1 MGRRK
6 KKIKEDAPID
16 VGAAMTVSLFLIL
29 LTFFIL
35 LNSIAVLD
43 DRKIRVAIGSLTG
56 SFGSFPGGLSALNT
70 GGSIMPE
77 SSPLMSQQINL
88 ERLLS
93 ALDEETKGRIEIR
106 HEEDQDSITIAAE
119 GLFRENRHNLKA
131 ASLPLLDRLCAFIR
145 HKEYMVEIVGHT
157 GARPGEEKGYRSNW
171 ELSSLMAIQVLEYF
185 IKKGRIAPERLA
197 AYGRGSQS
205 PVASS
210 DTRQSRA
217 QNRRIE
223 IILKFKVPPYA
234 KRIFKGKPAGIITY
248 KRFDFK
254 VF

>member
-1 MGRRK
+1 MGK
-6 KKIKEDAPID
+6 KKKAAEDEPVN

-35 LNSIAVLD
+35 LNSIAVFD
-43 DRKIRVAIGSLTG
+43 DEKIRIALGSLTG

-77 SSPLMSQQINL
+77 SSPLTGQKVDL

-93 ALDEETKGRIEIR
+93 ALDEKNQGRIELKK
-106 HEEDQDSITIAAE
+106 EADQDIITIDEKA
-119 GLFRENRHNLKA
+119 LFHENRHLLKIE
-131 ASLPLLDRLCAFIR
+131 SSPLLDRLCAFIR
-145 HKEYMVEIVGHT
+145 QEDYLVEIVGHT
-157 GARPGEEKGYRSNW
+157 GTRPGEEKGYRSNW
-171 ELSSLMAIQVLEYF
+171 ELSSLMAVQVAEYF
-185 IKKGRIAPERLA
+185 IKKGLIAPERLA

-205 PVASS
+205 PIASS
-210 DTRQSRA
+210 HTRQSRA

-223 IILKFKVPPYA
+223 IILKFKVPPYQM
-234 KRIFKGKPAGIITY
+234 RMFREKPAGIFTY
-248 KRFDFK
+248 KRFNFK

>member
-131 ASLPLLDRLCAFIR
+131 GSLPVLDRLCAFIR
-145 HKEYMVEIVGHT
+145 QKEYMVEIVGHT
-157 GARPGEEKGYRSNW
+157 GDRPGEEKGYRSNW

>member
-6 KKIKEDAPID
+6 RKIEEEAPID
-16 VGAAMTVSLFLIL
+16 VGATMTVSLFLIL

-35 LNSIAVLD
+35 LNSIAVFD

-77 SSPLMSQQINL
+77 SSPLMSQQIDL

-93 ALDEETKGRIEIR
+93 ALDGKTKGRIEIKN
-106 HEEDQDSITIAAE
+106 EEDQDSITIDAE

-131 ASLPLLDRLCAFIR
+131 GSLPLLDRLCAFIR
-145 HKEYMVEIVGHT
+145 QKEYMVEIVGHT

-217 QNRRIE
+217 KNSRIE